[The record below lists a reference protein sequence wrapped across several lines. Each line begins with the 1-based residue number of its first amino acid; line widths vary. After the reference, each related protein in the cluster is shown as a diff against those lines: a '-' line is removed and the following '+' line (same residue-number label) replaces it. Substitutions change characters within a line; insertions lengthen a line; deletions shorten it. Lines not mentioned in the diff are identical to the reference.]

1 MPSNSEYARRQ
12 FRAQADEQAE
22 KEQLRQEVGA
32 LRRKVKALED
42 KVARLTHEI
51 SRRKVVVENP
61 RGFS

>member
-1 MPSNSEYARRQ
+1 MPSNSEFARRQ

-22 KEQLRQEVGA
+22 AEQLQREVGA

-42 KVARLTHEI
+42 KVAALSHEI
-51 SRRKVVVENP
+51 SRRSAAAGNP